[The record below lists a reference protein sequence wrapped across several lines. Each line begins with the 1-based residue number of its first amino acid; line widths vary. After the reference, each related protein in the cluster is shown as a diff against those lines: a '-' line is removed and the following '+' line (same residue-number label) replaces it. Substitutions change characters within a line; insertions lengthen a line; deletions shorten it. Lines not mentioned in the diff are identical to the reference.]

1 MAGLEQ
7 SLKELGEAV
16 RENEAKKTTLVPER
30 YPQLD
35 LFMATG
41 ITAVPKDELASME
54 HPIFAVE
61 DGDTR
66 EVKYEHNG
74 DVIEIIPSVRGRA
87 TQHDKDVILFCV
99 SKLVAGINQGMA
111 PSRTVEITARELL
124 LFTNSDTNAR
134 SYALLAAAL
143 DRLSGT
149 RMKTSLKTGKPGK
162 GGSKW
167 FGLIDSAETIT
178 RGPGER
184 MEAIRITL
192 SEWTYN
198 AVLALEVLTIP
209 REYFRLRKPIAKRIY
224 ELARKHCGDQG
235 RWKISLDLL
244 QKKVGS
250 RALLR
255 KFRAAVISIA
265 DDGPLLDYHMRYLP
279 DEDAVVFYNQ
289 SEAGAK
295 AVAADIGKAGARKT
309 IRGRRQA
316 VRKSNKRAPAA
327 LSGL

>member
-1 MAGLEQ
+1 MAGIERALKKLEK
-7 SLKELGEAV
+7 SVKV
-16 RENEAKKTTLVPER
+16 SEAKKTVLIPER

-35 LFMATG
+35 LFMTAG
-41 ITAVPKDELASME
+41 ITAIPKDEMASME

-66 EVKYEHNG
+66 ELKYEHNG

-99 SKLVAGINQGMA
+99 SKLVAGINKGMTPA
-111 PSRTVEITARELL
+111 RTVEITARELL

-134 SYALLAAAL
+134 SYTLLAAAL
-143 DRLSGT
+143 DRLAGT
-149 RMKTSLKTGKPGK
+149 RMKTTLKTGRPGK

-167 FGLIDSAETIT
+167 FGLIDGAETVT
-178 RGPGER
+178 KGPGDR
-184 MEAIRITL
+184 MESIRITL

-198 AVLALEVLTIP
+198 AVLSLEVLTIP

-235 RWKISLDLL
+235 RWKVSLDLL

-255 KFRAAVISIA
+255 KFRAAVIVIA
-265 DDGPLLDYHMRYLP
+265 EEGPLLDYHMKYLP
-279 DEDAVVFYNQ
+279 AEDAVVFYSQN
-289 SEAGAK
+289 EAGTRAITTDLEKERGGAVGERKRRPRAK
-295 AVAADIGKAGARKT
+295 RT
-309 IRGRRQA
+309 LR
-316 VRKSNKRAPAA
+316 
-327 LSGL
+327 